1 MMKKRL
7 PLLLLLIS
15 FSALAEPKPGS
26 SVAEIT
32 FKDKAG

>member
-1 MMKKRL
+1 
-7 PLLLLLIS
+7 LLLIS